1 MAGILDVDIA
11 LLRTL
16 GSNLT
21 AVADTVAGLDG
32 SSGLAGVPSG
42 LAGADSA
49 RVAAGAG
56 AGERVEAAVKAVGA
70 RVRTMATAAS
80 SGASTYE
87 AADMAFADA
96 LKSIGPR

>member
-1 MAGILDVDIA
+1 VAGMLDVDIA

-16 GSNLT
+16 GSDLT
-21 AVADTVAGLDG
+21 AVADAVAGLDG
-32 SSGLAGVPSG
+32 RSGLAGVPSG

-56 AGERVEAAVKAVGA
+56 ARVEAAVKAVGA

>member
-70 RVRTMATAAS
+70 RVRAMRRHP
-80 SGASTYE
+80 
-87 AADMAFADA
+87 
-96 LKSIGPR
+96 GPAPTRPPMRRLPTR

>member
-1 MAGILDVDIA
+1 MLDLDVA

-16 GSNLT
+16 GSDLT
-21 AVADTVAGLDG
+21 AVADTVAKLDG

-42 LAGADSA
+42 LAGSDSA
-49 RVAAGAG
+49 RAAAGAG
-56 AGERVEAAVKAVGA
+56 ARVEAAVRAVGA
-70 RVRTMATAAS
+70 RVRTAAS

-87 AADMAFADA
+87 AADAAFADA